1 MASAE
6 GAVADS
12 ASVEEFGA
20 HQLFLPQG
28 QSHFTLTSGRTTQL
42 YFFEARA
49 LAYEEELTSYGN
61 GSPSPLRNGI
71 NLPSHPRVILSFKNE
86 EKAIGLATPLP
97 GGIVQATQKS
107 RDGALLFAGSNH
119 IPYTAIGGVVKLEL
133 GSAGDIGII
142 RTRSDFTRPDTERR
156 YEIAW
161 RIEVTNARESE
172 AKLRLIEPI
181 AGDWQM
187 LSESEPH
194 KKTAADIAEWR
205 LKIPGKGKAV
215 LEYRVL
221 VKQ

>member
-1 MASAE
+1 
-6 GAVADS
+6 
-12 ASVEEFGA
+12 
-20 HQLFLPQG
+20 
-28 QSHFTLTSGRTTQL
+28 L